1 MKMQNPH
8 DVNNNLTVL
17 IEGLKS
23 LVKDLSQKQI
33 DMLNTDQLNLT
44 GQPSPVTGKPSGV
57 GPQELQ
63 LILMTNQTSYEMIK
77 LLTII
82 KNEGML
88 R

>member
-1 MKMQNPH
+1 MSNPH

-17 IEGLKS
+17 IEGLKV

-33 DMLNTDQLNLT
+33 NVINSDSLNLT

-63 LILMTNQTSYEMIK
+63 LILALNQTSYEMIK
-77 LLTII
+77 LLSIL
-82 KNEGML
+82 KNEGIL
-88 R
+88 K